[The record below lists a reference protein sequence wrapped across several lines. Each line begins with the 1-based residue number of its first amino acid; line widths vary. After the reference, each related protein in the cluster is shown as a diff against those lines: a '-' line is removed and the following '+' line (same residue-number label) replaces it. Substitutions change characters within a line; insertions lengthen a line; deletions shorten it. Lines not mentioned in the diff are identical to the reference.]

1 MDEFGKCDLQLH
13 LDAHTPFLPIVT
25 RFVETTASLF
35 DLGKDEA
42 LKLVLATEE
51 IFVHLCSAVCPGGP
65 LEVSCRDGLYYTR
78 VAFRFSAPTLNLK
91 GLNIASADEGGC
103 DLEEMGLMI
112 ASRSVDDLHLTMEK
126 GNRVCLA
133 VTKHKAYPRV
143 SEEFPRPEAPQRV
156 VSQTADREQVKRF
169 TLMAS
174 LFCRQQDLP
183 PFFDYPGRVADMVA
197 GGEYGCLIG
206 LGQNQQIVG
215 GILFCRRSER
225 IVQFF
230 GPYIFHGGAVTATA
244 EALLEDLLARIAR
257 TKALGLL
264 SLSGLPK
271 ALEQRFESLGS
282 LSSQVEELPP
292 VRKPFF
298 FRHLHED
305 PGGEVWSTEAL
316 NDWLCAQYD
325 RLVLARQIQT
335 VRDMGERRSGA
346 SLFAAE
352 ISREKAEACLRP
364 LLPGDDPAVNV
375 KAHVRYL
382 REDGLSTLLF
392 EIDLG
397 VSWHAELTEVLLAE
411 GFQPKILLPF
421 AGRSDLVIFQHH
433 DATEP

>member
-1 MDEFGKCDLQLH
+1 MDEFGKSDLQLH

-35 DLGKDEA
+35 DLGKGDA

-51 IFVHLCSAVCPGGP
+51 IFLHLCSTVCPGGP
-65 LEVSCRDGLYYTR
+65 LVVSCRDGLYYTR
-78 VAFRFSAPTLNLK
+78 VVFHFSAPTLHLK

-112 ASRSVDDLHLTMEK
+112 ASRSVDELHLSVEM
-126 GNRVCLA
+126 GNRVRLA
-133 VTKHKAYPRV
+133 VTKHKAYPKV
-143 SEEFPRPEAPQRV
+143 SEEFPRPEAPQRT
-156 VSQTADREQVKRF
+156 VSETADQEQVKRF
-169 TLMAS
+169 SLMAS

-197 GGEYGCLIG
+197 SGEYGCMIG
-206 LGQNQQIVG
+206 LDQNRQIVG
-215 GILFCRRSER
+215 GVLFRQRSER

-230 GPYIFHGGAVTATA
+230 GPYVFHGGDIMATA
-244 EALLEDLLARIAR
+244 EALLEDLLAKIAR

-271 ALEQRFESLGS
+271 ALEHRFESLGS
-282 LSSQVEELPP
+282 LSSRIGELPS

-316 NDWLCAQYD
+316 KAWLCAQYD
-325 RLVLARQIQT
+325 RLVLAREIRT

-364 LLPGDDPAVNV
+364 LLPGDDLAANV

-382 REDGLSTLLF
+382 SKDGLLTLLF

-397 VSWHAELTEVLLAE
+397 LPWHAELTEVLLAE